1 MGSTR
6 SSHGRS
12 GESLV
17 GACSAACG
25 DVFSTMCGVS
35 GAPSVGRMPSLC
47 TAAPMAGEWHAH
59 GQQGGS
65 PLRALGMASAAVR
78 LPSGGVGHSASP
90 LAVDWRRFEV
100 CWSSTALKVW
110 FGQSC
115 REAGIAADA
124 GAARA
129 ISSIA
134 DCCSVVVTV
143 VVVVCSGVVVEISWS
158 ATMVFWW

>member
-1 MGSTR
+1 MADLVSLLWERAARRAAT
-6 SSHGRS
+6 SSQRCAVS
-12 GESLV
+12 VVLLQW
-17 GACSAACG
+17 GACLLSAQRPPWR
-25 DVFSTMCGVS
+25 VKW
-35 GAPSVGRMPSLC
+35 R
-47 TAAPMAGEWHAH
+47 AH

-65 PLRALGMASAAVR
+65 PLRALGMASATVR
-78 LPSGGVGHSASP
+78 LPSGGARRSASP

-143 VVVVCSGVVVEISWS
+143 VVVVYSSVVVEIS
-158 ATMVFWW
+158 